1 MSNFF
6 VTSFTLSI
14 FQYFEFGR
22 WMYFEICVKI
32 VQRCSQQKLPFFVLF
47 FKNFSSTLAVIPYAE
62 FMFSDPSWKKL
73 TTTFLNQKWALQ
85 PLPPLFSKKGQ
96 KGQKNCSNRGK
107 KNWQWEEKWFLLPL
121 MYVFQKIS
129 LVLSWASGGAK
140 RRREANSKIFT
151 EQGRN

>member
-22 WMYFEICVKI
+22 WMYFEISVKI

-47 FKNFSSTLAVIPYAE
+47 FKNFSSTLAVISYAK

-73 TTTFLNQKWALQ
+73 TTTFLNQK
-85 PLPPLFSKKGQ
+85 
-96 KGQKNCSNRGK
+96 
-107 KNWQWEEKWFLLPL
+107 
-121 MYVFQKIS
+121 
-129 LVLSWASGGAK
+129 
-140 RRREANSKIFT
+140 
-151 EQGRN
+151 